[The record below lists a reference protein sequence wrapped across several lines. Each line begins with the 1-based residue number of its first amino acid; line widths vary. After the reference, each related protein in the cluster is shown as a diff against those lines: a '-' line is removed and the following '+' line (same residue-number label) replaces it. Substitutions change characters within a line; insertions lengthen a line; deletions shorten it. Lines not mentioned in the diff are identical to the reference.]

1 MLSVEMESSMGA
13 MSYAYSAPDAMV
25 AVDFRLR
32 RSMQLKFPWHAGA
45 SHAEIL
51 QCASESGLLMSL
63 KVGHAYDDVG
73 IGYGRSDFRG
83 LAIFSV
89 DGYFPWSVPLSPSA
103 IITWHLA
110 EIGL

>member
-1 MLSVEMESSMGA
+1 MESSMGA

-73 IGYGRSDFRG
+73 IGYGRSDFQALQYSPSMG
-83 LAIFSV
+83 ISL
-89 DGYFPWSVPLSPSA
+89 WSVPLSPSA